1 MIVDSLKVSRTDFT
15 VNFVPLLPKN
25 ALLPPNFINA
35 FEAVQT
41 FANHCLAKGL
51 YLSFVECAVKANMC
65 PGLQFFL
72 TPTRVYEG
80 EESLGKVDIGVYT
93 NADAPNDGKLHCE
106 NQRMWVEFIWDR
118 DRCDPFDDNRPEFEA
133 TSPKQQK
140 ARRHLISYA
149 TKVFAHQH
157 KISFHDHDHA

>member
-1 MIVDSLKVSRTDFT
+1 
-15 VNFVPLLPKN
+15 
-25 ALLPPNFINA
+25 
-35 FEAVQT
+35 
-41 FANHCLAKGL
+41 
-51 YLSFVECAVKANMC
+51 MC

-80 EESLGKVDIGVYT
+80 EESLRKVDIGVYT

-133 TSPKQQK
+133 TSPEQQK

-157 KISFHDHDHA
+157 RRYLFTIMIMRDCARLLFWDRSGGGVTEKFNYRLSPGKLGEFLWRFAYLSAEQQGLDLTGSVIVEGT